1 MKDNKENNEKIY
13 GTIAVSNRHV
23 HLTKETYEKLFDES
37 ISIKKPLNQIGE
49 FAANQTVTLKT
60 PKSTIENVRI
70 IGPFRKYN
78 QVEISRT
85 DAYKLGLN
93 PPVRQ
98 SGDLEDS
105 ETITVIGPLGE
116 ITLENACIQAE
127 RHVHMNEHKAEE
139 LGLKNEDIVKLKIA
153 NDKSGMMEA
162 FVKVSDN
169 GYYEIHIDMDDAN
182 CFLLKTGDEVEIEK

>member
-1 MKDNKENNEKIY
+1 MNENKEKLY
-13 GTIAVSNRHV
+13 ATVAVSNRHL
-23 HLTKETYEKLFDES
+23 HLTKETYEMLFDEP
-37 ISIKKPLNQIGE
+37 ISMKKPLNQIGE

-60 PKSTIENVRI
+60 SKTEMPNVRI

-85 DAYKLGLN
+85 DAYTLGIN

-98 SGDLEDS
+98 SGDVEES
-105 ETITVIGPLGE
+105 ETITVIGPKGE
-116 ITLENACIQAE
+116 VTLESACIQAE
-127 RHVHMNEHKAEE
+127 RHIHMNSSKAQE
-139 LGLKNEDIVKLKIA
+139 LGLKHEDIVKIKVN

-169 GYYEIHIDMDDAN
+169 GFYEIHIDTDDAN
-182 CFLLKTGDEVEIEK
+182 SFLLKTGDEVEIER

>member
-1 MKDNKENNEKIY
+1 MNENKEKLY
-13 GTIAVSNRHV
+13 ATVAVSNRHL
-23 HLTKETYEKLFDES
+23 HLTKETYEMLFDEP
-37 ISIKKPLNQIGE
+37 ISMKKPLNQIGE

-60 PKSTIENVRI
+60 SKTEMPNVRI

-85 DAYKLGLN
+85 DAYTLGIN

-98 SGDLEDS
+98 SGDVEES
-105 ETITVIGPLGE
+105 ETITVIGPKGE
-116 ITLENACIQAE
+116 VTIESACIQAE
-127 RHVHMNEHKAEE
+127 RHIHMNSSKAQE
-139 LGLKNEDIVKLKIA
+139 LGLKHEDIVKIKVN

-169 GYYEIHIDMDDAN
+169 GFYEIHIDTDDAN
-182 CFLLKTGDEVEIEK
+182 SFLLKTGDEVEIER